1 MPTPTGSP
9 ETPEPAQRAG
19 SGRSGGRRDRT
30 QHDRRHGE
38 DVVSDE
44 PDSQGETLARAR
56 GDSRGQRR
64 VRFGQ
69 VRGFV
74 GCNSFANVMRGLLLA
89 ATAMLVL
96 SMPATEVK
104 AQTVGICSRAL
115 AVQNA
120 ILDVTGRPTCSDV
133 TAADLA
139 SVTTLTVRSY
149 TPTSID
155 PADFAG
161 LTGLISLQIDA
172 SPQLTTVPDNAFA
185 DLTAL
190 TSLSFQDL
198 SDLTTLA
205 EDAFDGLT
213 ALATLNLQFTG
224 LTTLHADIFDG
235 LTALATLDLSFLFTL
250 TALDEDIFDG
260 LTALANLN
268 LAFSNQTALHADIFD
283 GLTALDNLTLS
294 NNGLTTLDADIFD
307 GLTALEEL
315 EQLDGGND
323 WPTGLW
329 SDGENLWLLEN
340 GQGADD
346 AVYAYDRASGER
358 AAERV
363 QRHRSARDR
372 ARRLGRGPFDSEELV
387 LWNAGRRMGA
397 SHTVGRYGT
406 FRHRGRR
413 MRSPQRSRPPLRGVA
428 AVALRSRARTA
439 AVP

>member
-1 MPTPTGSP
+1 MYGSANAYQVVAHHHQGHAQAASTNSAPTVATEIPNQMAMSGTAFSYEVPAATFADADGDTLTYTATLADDMALPSWLSFSAAARTFSGTPTDV
-9 ETPEPAQRAG
+9 ETVSVKVTASDA
-19 SGRSGGRRDRT
+19 SDSVSDT
-30 QHDRRHGE
+30 FDI
-38 DVVSDE
+38 VVS
-44 PDSQGETLARAR
+44 
-56 GDSRGQRR
+56 
-64 VRFGQ
+64 
-69 VRGFV
+69 
-74 GCNSFANVMRGLLLA
+74 A
-89 ATAMLVL
+89 AVT
-96 SMPATEVK
+96 
-104 AQTVGICSRAL
+104 GICSRTAEVQTAL
-115 AVQNA
+115 LAM
-120 ILDVTGRPTCSDV
+120 TGRATCSDV
-133 TAADLA
+133 TAADLVA
-139 SVTTLTVRSY
+139 VTSLTVSSY
-149 TPTSID
+149 SGAVLD

-161 LTGLISLQIDA
+161 LTGLTNLVFDG
-172 SPQLTTVPDNAFA
+172 SPQLTTLPDNAFA
-185 DLTAL
+185 GVTALTHLDFSSLVTVTMVAEDAFSGLTAL
-190 TSLSFQDL
+190 ENLNL
-198 SDLTTLA
+198 SDNLITTLD
-205 EDAFDGLT
+205 EDTFDGLT
-213 ALATLNLQFTG
+213 ALRILDLSYTS
-224 LTTLHADIFDG
+224 LTTLDADIFDG
-235 LTALATLDLSFLFTL
+235 LTALRIL
-250 TALDEDIFDG
+250 AL
-260 LTALANLN
+260 N
-268 LAFSNQTALHADIFD
+268 SN
-283 GLTALDNLTLS
+283 S
-294 NNGLTTLDADIFD
+294 LTTLDADIFD

>member
-1 MPTPTGSP
+1 
-9 ETPEPAQRAG
+9 
-19 SGRSGGRRDRT
+19 
-30 QHDRRHGE
+30 
-38 DVVSDE
+38 
-44 PDSQGETLARAR
+44 
-56 GDSRGQRR
+56 
-64 VRFGQ
+64 
-69 VRGFV
+69 
-74 GCNSFANVMRGLLLA
+74 MRGLLLA

-104 AQTVGICSRAL
+104 AQTVGICSRAP
-115 AVQNA
+115 AVRTA

-133 TAADLA
+133 TTADLA
-139 SVTTLTVRSY
+139 SVTTLVVSAY
-149 TPTSID
+149 GPTSID

-161 LTGLISLQIDA
+161 LTGLTSLTIA
-172 SPQLTTVPDNAFA
+172 SSPQLTAVPDNAFA
-185 DLTAL
+185 GLTAL
-190 TSLSFQDL
+190 TSLDL
-198 SDLTTLA
+198 NFLSLTTLG
-205 EDAFDGLT
+205 EDA
-213 ALATLNLQFTG
+213 
-224 LTTLHADIFDG
+224 FDG

-268 LAFSNQTALHADIFD
+268 LSFSNQTALHADIFD

-294 NNGLTTLDADIFD
+294 NNGLTTLDADIFDGLTALRILALNSNSLTTLDADIFD

-439 AVP
+439 AVS

>member
-115 AVQNA
+115 AVQTP
-120 ILDVTGRPTCSDV
+120 ILAATSRTACSDV
-133 TAADLA
+133 TTADLA
-139 SVTTLTVRSY
+139 SVTTLSVTAY
-149 TPTSID
+149 GPTSID

-161 LTGLISLQIDA
+161 LTGLTSLWMRA

-185 DLTAL
+185 GLTAL
-190 TSLSFQDL
+190 TSLDFNFL
-198 SDLTTLA
+198 SLTTLG

-224 LTTLHADIFDG
+224 L
-235 LTALATLDLSFLFTL
+235 
-250 TALDEDIFDG
+250 
-260 LTALANLN
+260 
-268 LAFSNQTALHADIFD
+268 TALHADIFD

-307 GLTALEEL
+307 GLTALRIL
-315 EQLDGGND
+315 ALNSNS
-323 WPTGLW
+323 P
-329 SDGENLWLLEN
+329 
-340 GQGADD
+340 DD
-346 AVYAYDRASGER
+346 SGRGHLRRPHRPGRAR
-358 AAERV
+358 AARRRQRLAHGPVVRRREPLAARERPGRRRRGLRLRPR
-363 QRHRSARDR
+363 QRRAGRGARPAAPVSARQSAAAR
-372 ARRLGRGPFDSEELV
+372 AG
-387 LWNAGRRMGA
+387 
-397 SHTVGRYGT
+397 TV
-406 FRHRGRR
+406 
-413 MRSPQRSRPPLRGVA
+413 
-428 AVALRSRARTA
+428 
-439 AVP
+439 